1 MTPSLEDWMLLAM
14 ELHGNAVL
22 HHKRVKR
29 YGEEAWVKAFH
40 CGGKKMN
47 TAKIEQYQDLGTEE
61 MRKLA
66 IELLT
71 GADSFVA
78 AKIERGEESSNYEI
92 VSRGNTEEVVNTGLN
107 LIEAAASKS
116 DIPDKIIILMIVNYL
131 LKKYGTEEE

>member
-1 MTPSLEDWMLLAM
+1 
-14 ELHGNAVL
+14 
-22 HHKRVKR
+22 
-29 YGEEAWVKAFH
+29 
-40 CGGKKMN
+40 MN

-71 GADSFVA
+71 GADLFVA

-116 DIPDKIIILMIVNYL
+116 DIPDKIIILMIVNNL
-131 LKKYGTEEE
+131 LKKYGTEEEE